1 MTKHAI
7 DRLQLRI
14 NEVGNPA
21 CLGLDPHVVTVP
33 DFLFEEGKVKYDN
46 LSNSLEYALF
56 EFGRRLI
63 DATADL
69 LPAVKLQ
76 LAFYEMYGVAG
87 MKALERTMLHAREK
101 GMLVIADAKRGDIGS
116 TCEAYAQ
123 AFLAETRVGDH
134 SFRAFPADIMTV
146 QPYTGWDGV
155 KPFLD
160 TAVEND
166 AGLFLLCR
174 TSNPSA
180 SDLQGLKLADGRT
193 VMEVLADLI
202 TQWGA
207 NSLSEEYNLSALGA
221 VVAATYP
228 EEARNLRSLMPQ
240 TFFLVPG
247 YGAQGAGPD
256 DAVAGFRAD
265 GSGAIVSASRSM
277 ATAYKKFAYPIV
289 DFDLAARAE
298 VLEMKE
304 KLNLALQHRA
314 I

>member
-1 MTKHAI
+1 MTRHAI
-7 DRLQLRI
+7 DRLQLLI
-14 NEVGNPA
+14 NELENPA
-21 CLGLDPHVVTVP
+21 CLGIDPHVDTVP
-33 DFLFEEGKVKYDN
+33 GFLFEEGKAKYDN
-46 LSNSLEYALF
+46 LSDSLEYALF

-69 LPAVKLQ
+69 IPAVKPQ
-76 LAFYEMYGVAG
+76 LAFYELYGVAG
-87 MKALERTMLHAREK
+87 MKALERTTLHAREK

-116 TCEAYAQ
+116 TCEAYAR
-123 AFLAETRVGDH
+123 AFLAETRIGDY
-134 SFRAFPADIMTV
+134 SFRAFPADIITV

-160 TAVEND
+160 IAVEND

-180 SDLQGLKLADGRT
+180 ADLQGLNLTDGRT

-202 TQWGA
+202 TKWGR

-221 VVAATYP
+221 VVGATYP
-228 EEARNLRSLMPQ
+228 EEARNLRLLMPQ

-247 YGAQGAGPD
+247 YGAQGAGAD

-265 GSGAIVSASRSM
+265 GSGAIVSASRSIAM
-277 ATAYKKFAYPIV
+277 AYKKFAYPIV